1 MNCVRQQLMKFRMAA
16 FALTMLALFI
26 LIAAATLPLQA
37 QTDPVKAEPLTTASW
52 LQTGYNATHVGYNP
66 LEKTLSTS
74 NVSELTQTWLFQT
87 NAEINVPT
95 LTSGSTVYIDSSD
108 GNLYA
113 VNATT
118 GKVIWTFSGTATGY
132 AYGGTAQGMAISGST
147 IYVNCQIDNLGG
159 GHAGVCAVGLTGK
172 KAGKLL
178 WSWAIY
184 DDGGAVSSGP
194 YNGPVV
200 SNGVVVIGEA
210 DTASLRVGYIVGL
223 NAKTGAQIWAIGNC
237 GDGGAGGGGDND
249 CYAPTDYPAAVSG
262 GLVYYGTFYPNDSNE
277 GVCAVEIT
285 TGATAW
291 CAPTGDSGSPVAVSG
306 NTAYVNTFSGTV
318 YAFNAK
324 TGTQLWKVTGLDVG
338 NSYNRP
344 AVAKGVVYV
353 GGTYYGQQYA
363 LAGKT
368 GKLLWTGSGTNNF
381 SSAPSVANGVVYAEC
396 NGTCALDAS
405 TGDLLWDSNFGG
417 GTTSQPAIVN
427 GTVYAVCGYNNLCA
441 YNLP

>member
-1 MNCVRQQLMKFRMAA
+1 MNCTRQRLARLAVL
-16 FALTMLALFI
+16 LTVFI
-26 LIAAATLPLQA
+26 LTAGRVLPLQA
-37 QTDPVKAEPLTTASW
+37 QTDSIKGEPLTTASW
-52 LQTGYNATHVGYNP
+52 LQTGYNAAHVGYNP
-66 LEKTLSTS
+66 KEATLTTS
-74 NVSELTQTWLFQT
+74 NVDALTQTWLFQT
-87 NAEINVPT
+87 NAEINVPS
-95 LTSGSTVYIDSSD
+95 LTSGNTVYIDSSD

-132 AYGGTAQGMAISGST
+132 AYGGTAQGTAISGST
-147 IYVNCQIDNLGG
+147 IYVNCQLDDLGG

-172 KAGKLL
+172 HAGKLL

-210 DTASLRVGYIVGL
+210 DTASERVGYFVGL
-223 NAKTGAQIWAIGNC
+223 NAKTGALLWQIGNC
-237 GDGGAGGGGDND
+237 GDGGSND
-249 CYAPTDYPAAVSG
+249 CYAPTTYPAAVSG
-262 GLVYYGTFYPNDSNE
+262 GLAYYGTFYPNDSTE

-291 CAPTGDSGSPVAVSG
+291 CSPTGDSGSPVAISG

-324 TGTQLWKVTGLDVG
+324 TGVQLWKVTGLDCG

-363 LAGKT
+363 LSAKT

-405 TGDLLWDSNFGG
+405 TGHLLWDSNYGG

>member
-1 MNCVRQQLMKFRMAA
+1 MNCTRQWLARLAVL
-16 FALTMLALFI
+16 LTVFI
-26 LIAAATLPLQA
+26 LTAGRALPLQA
-37 QTDPVKAEPLTTASW
+37 QTDSIKADTVTTVNW
-52 LQTGYNATHVGYNP
+52 LQTGYNAAHVGYNP
-66 LEKTLSTS
+66 KETTLTAS
-74 NVSELTQTWLFQT
+74 NVSGLTQTWLFQT
-87 NAEINVPT
+87 NGEINVPS
-95 LTSGSTVYIDSSD
+95 LISGNTVYIDSSD

-118 GKVIWTFSGTATGY
+118 GKVIWTFSGTETGY
-132 AYGGTAQGMAISGST
+132 AYGGTAQGMAISGTT
-147 IYVNCQIDNLGG
+147 IYVNCQLDDLGG

-324 TGTQLWKVTGLDVG
+324 TGGQLWKVTGLDVG

-344 AVAKGVVYV
+344 AVAKGVV
-353 GGTYYGQQYA
+353 
-363 LAGKT
+363 
-368 GKLLWTGSGTNNF
+368 
-381 SSAPSVANGVVYAEC
+381 
-396 NGTCALDAS
+396 
-405 TGDLLWDSNFGG
+405 
-417 GTTSQPAIVN
+417 
-427 GTVYAVCGYNNLCA
+427 
-441 YNLP
+441 